1 MTIFLLRH
9 KINENRSTGADLIG
23 ADDTLKYILWFKYL
37 IEVHGYIM
45 GCFILQ
51 QGNRS
56 KKTRN
61 KFGKNQFIK

>member
-9 KINENRSTGADLIG
+9 KLNENRSKEADLIG

-51 QGNRS
+51 QSNHS
-56 KKTRN
+56 KKQETN
-61 KFGKNQFIK
+61 LGKINL